1 MFKKTNKSKEC
12 MICHY
17 WYFVDNNYK
26 YEGEVCNECHDK
38 SMMAYEFKTI
48 AIMNVKG
55 IDYRCLI
62 LNMTR
67 NDAID
72 RLNNSE
78 IDAKESWWIWTV
90 VQIKHQ

>member
-1 MFKKTNKSKEC
+1 
-12 MICHY
+12 
-17 WYFVDNNYK
+17 
-26 YEGEVCNECHDK
+26 
-38 SMMAYEFKTI
+38 MAYEFKTI

-78 IDAKESWWIWTV
+78 IDAKESL
-90 VQIKHQ
+90 

>member
-1 MFKKTNKSKEC
+1 
-12 MICHY
+12 
-17 WYFVDNNYK
+17 
-26 YEGEVCNECHDK
+26 
-38 SMMAYEFKTI
+38 MAYEFKTI

-78 IDAKESWWIWTV
+78 IDAKES
-90 VQIKHQ
+90 

>member
-1 MFKKTNKSKEC
+1 
-12 MICHY
+12 
-17 WYFVDNNYK
+17 
-26 YEGEVCNECHDK
+26 
-38 SMMAYEFKTI
+38 MMAYEFKTI

-78 IDAKESWWIWTV
+78 IDAKES
-90 VQIKHQ
+90 